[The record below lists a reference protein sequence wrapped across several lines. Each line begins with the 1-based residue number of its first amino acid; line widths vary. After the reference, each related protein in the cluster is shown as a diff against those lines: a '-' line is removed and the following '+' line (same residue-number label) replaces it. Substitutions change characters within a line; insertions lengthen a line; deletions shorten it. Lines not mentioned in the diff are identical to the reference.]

1 MATKNDEASS
11 DCSRE
16 EMVPMGKIAV
26 RHELEWEARGR
37 EDSAAPDVK
46 QATSSIYPHA
56 VS

>member
-46 QATSSIYPHA
+46 QATSSIHPHA